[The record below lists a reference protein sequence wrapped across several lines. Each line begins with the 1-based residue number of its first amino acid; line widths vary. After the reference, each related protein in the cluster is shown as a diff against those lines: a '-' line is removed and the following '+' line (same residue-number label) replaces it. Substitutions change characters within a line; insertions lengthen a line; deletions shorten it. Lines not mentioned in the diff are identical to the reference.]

1 MKSKIK
7 VVICGNEIKD
17 DHQTWI
23 NSCEYY
29 KEKVDFAIIDLT
41 KNTWLEEIK
50 KHQADVYLLKPG
62 GYNSTF
68 KQLYDERV
76 LIMEEELGLKLYPSR
91 KEVFIYE
98 NKRFFSFWLKANNIQ
113 HPKTDVFY
121 FQNEAL
127 KHLNHVSFPIVAK
140 TNIGAS
146 GAGVTILKNNSD
158 ATQYVKDVFSGKG
171 ATKRVGPNLEKGGL
185 FLRAMKLLFNPKK
198 LKTKFLS
205 YSIIAKSSQTEF
217 VILQEFIP
225 HNFEW
230 RVVRIGDSFFAHK
243 KLLSGEKASGS
254 LLKGY
259 ENPPLD
265 LLDFVKKITD
275 KHGFYSQAVDVF
287 ESDRGY
293 LVNEMQCIFGQSD
306 SFQMKVDGIIGR
318 YLYINNQWV
327 FEQGDFNSNQS
338 YNLRLEHIIR
348 QVK

>member
-1 MKSKIK
+1 MDLRIK
-7 VVICGNEIKD
+7 VAICGNEIND
-17 DHQTWI
+17 DHQVWV
-23 NSCEYY
+23 NSCKHH
-29 KEKVDFAIIDLT
+29 KELVDYVVIDLT
-41 KNTWLEEIK
+41 KNTWLDEIR

-62 GYNSTF
+62 GYNSSF

-76 LIMEEELGLKLYPSR
+76 LIMEEELGLMVYPSR

-98 NKRFFSFWLKANNIQ
+98 NKRFLSFWLQANNIN

-127 KHLNHVSFPIVAK
+127 KHLNKVSFPIVAK

-146 GAGVTILKNNSD
+146 GAGVTILKDNST
-158 ATQYVKDVFSGKG
+158 AVQYVKDVFNGKG
-171 ATKRVGPNLEKGGL
+171 ASKRVGPNLEKGGL
-185 FLRAMKLLFNPKK
+185 FLRAMKLLTNPKK
-198 LKTKFLS
+198 LRNKFLS
-205 YSIIAKSSQTEF
+205 YSIISKSSQTDF
-217 VILQEFIP
+217 VILQEFVP
-225 HNFEW
+225 HSFEW

-259 ENPPLD
+259 DNPPLD
-265 LLDFVKKITD
+265 LLYFVKEITD

-306 SFQMKVDGIIGR
+306 SFQMQVDGIDGR
-318 YLYINNQWV
+318 YLYRDNQWI
-327 FEQGDFNSNQS
+327 FEQGDFNGNESFD
-338 YNLRLEHIIR
+338 LRIGHVLNML
-348 QVK
+348 K

>member
-1 MKSKIK
+1 MNSKIK
-7 VVICGNEIKD
+7 VAICRNEIND
-17 DHQTWI
+17 DHQAWI
-23 NSCEYY
+23 SSCEHY
-29 KEKVDFAIIDLT
+29 KDELDHIVIDLT
-41 KNTWLEEIK
+41 KNTWLDDIQ
-50 KHQADVYLLKPG
+50 KHKADAYLLKPG
-62 GYNSTF
+62 GYNSSF

-76 LIMEEELGLKLYPSR
+76 LIMEEELGLKVYPSR
-91 KEVFIYE
+91 REVFIYE
-98 NKRFFSFWLKANNIQ
+98 NKRYLSFWLKANNIN

-121 FQNEAL
+121 FQDEAL
-127 KHLNHVSFPIVAK
+127 KHLSKVSFPIVAK

-158 ATQYVKDVFSGKG
+158 AVQYVKDVFSGKG
-171 ATKRVGPNLEKGGL
+171 ASKRVGPNLEKGGL
-185 FLRAMKLLFNPKK
+185 FLRAIKLLLNPKK
-198 LKTKFLS
+198 LKNKFFS
-205 YSIIAKSSQTEF
+205 YAIISKSTQTDFVIFQEF
-217 VILQEFIP
+217 VP
-225 HNFEW
+225 HSYEW

-243 KLLSGEKASGS
+243 KLLSGEKTSGS

-265 LLDFVKKITD
+265 LLDFVKEITD

-287 ESDRGY
+287 ESERGY

-318 YLYINNQWV
+318 YLYISNQWV